1 MSQKHKAIAV
11 NNSIAAFI
19 PQPGSDYGTGWRIY
33 DTQEEAAEAAMGW
46 AQEMETKTGIAGW
59 NAFYEC
65 WWSPEELAA
74 EEAARNANTTEQG
87 GGPEDNPG
95 HPDYVGP

>member
-33 DTQEEAAEAAMGW
+33 DTQEEAIEAAALW
-46 AQEMETKTGIAGW
+46 ATEMETKTGIPGW
-59 NAFYEC
+59 NSFYES
-65 WWSPEELAA
+65 WWSPEDLAA
-74 EEAARNANTTEQG
+74 DQTPPNNINQG
-87 GGPEDNPG
+87 AGPEDVPG
-95 HPDYVGP
+95 HPEYVAP

>member
-33 DTQEEAAEAAMGW
+33 DTQEEAIEAAALW
-46 AQEMETKTGIAGW
+46 AVEMETKTGIPGW
-59 NAFYEC
+59 NSFYEA
-65 WWSPEELAA
+65 WWSPEDLAA
-74 EEAARNANTTEQG
+74 EEEARNANVPTPG
-87 GGPEDNPG
+87 PGPEDFPG
-95 HPDYVGP
+95 HPEYSNP